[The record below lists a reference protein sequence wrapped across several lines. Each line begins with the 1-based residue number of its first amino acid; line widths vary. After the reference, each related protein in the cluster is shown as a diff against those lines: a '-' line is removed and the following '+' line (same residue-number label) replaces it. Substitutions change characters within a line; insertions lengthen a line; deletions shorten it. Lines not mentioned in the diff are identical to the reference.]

1 MQSHILATL
10 ASCIKTKELAS
21 NCFQECSRDPE
32 RTPMQWSGSGKNA
45 GFSEADK
52 TWLPVNKN
60 YVDVNVET
68 ENADPKSHLSVYK
81 EVSIMLFN

>member
-1 MQSHILATL
+1 
-10 ASCIKTKELAS
+10 
-21 NCFQECSRDPE
+21 
-32 RTPMQWSGSGKNA
+32 MQWSGSGKNA

>member
-1 MQSHILATL
+1 
-10 ASCIKTKELAS
+10 
-21 NCFQECSRDPE
+21 
-32 RTPMQWSGSGKNA
+32 MQWSGSGKNA

-81 EVSIMLFN
+81 EVSIMLFNKYSLTEQPTYPKTRSD